1 MDQREHV
8 FYGALAEWWPLIS
21 PVEDYVEEA
30 AYFGSLLAAHTPPV
44 RTVLEL
50 GCGGGS
56 NAFHLRDRFELTL
69 TDLSPDMLAQSAL
82 LNPGCTHV
90 QGDMRTLRL
99 GTTFD
104 AVFIHDAIDYLTV
117 ESDVAAALGTA
128 RAHLRPGGLVVVS
141 PDATAEIFEPDEDVS
156 GSDGDG
162 RSVRFLT
169 WTTDPDPTDT
179 WTETEYVFVL
189 RRGDEPVQIVHETH
203 RTGLFDRAAWL
214 AMFDQA
220 GFDARRVVETT
231 TEDRTPRDVYLGVAR

>member
-1 MDQREHV
+1 MDEPEHV

-21 PVEDYVEEA
+21 PVADYAEEA
-30 AYFGSLLAAHTPPV
+30 AYFGSLLAGHTPPV

-56 NAFHLRDRFELTL
+56 NAFYLRDRFELTL
-69 TDLSPDMLAQSAL
+69 TDLSPDMVAQSVL
-82 LNPGCTHV
+82 LNPGCTHI

-104 AVFIHDAIDYLTV
+104 AVFVHDAIDYLISKADV
-117 ESDVAAALGTA
+117 VAALRTA
-128 RAHLRPGGLVVVS
+128 RAHLRPGGLVVVA

-156 GSDGDG
+156 GSDGAG

-179 WTETEYVFVL
+179 WIQTEYVFVL
-189 RRGDEPVQIVHETH
+189 RRGDEPVEVVHETH
-203 RTGLFDRAAWL
+203 RTGLFDRATWL
-214 AMFDQA
+214 QMFDLA
-220 GFDARRVVETT
+220 DFDPRRVAETT
-231 TEDRTPRDVYLGVAR
+231 TEDRTPRDIFVGLAR